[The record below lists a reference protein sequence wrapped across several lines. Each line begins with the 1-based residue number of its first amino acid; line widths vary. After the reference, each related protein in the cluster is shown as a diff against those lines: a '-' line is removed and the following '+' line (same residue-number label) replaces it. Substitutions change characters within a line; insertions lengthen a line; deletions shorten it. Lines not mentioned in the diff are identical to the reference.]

1 MAMVHRLPSV
11 FGGESSSLISNLH
24 YNDLH
29 DDSEI
34 TNISCKYISF
44 LQDFV
49 NFKSFLRKKPKD
61 LLKEW
66 SKDAAKTE
74 GQ

>member
-1 MAMVHRLPSV
+1 MAMVHRLPCV
-11 FGGESSSLISNLH
+11 FGGGSSSLISNLH
-24 YNDLH
+24 KNDMH

-49 NFKSFLRKKPKD
+49 NFKSFLRKKAEG
-61 LLKEW
+61 L
-66 SKDAAKTE
+66 AKIRE
-74 GQ
+74 QRRR